1 MFLFLK
7 GPHPIF
13 LIFFFNKNNP
23 HPYTKNTGEEKRIFY
38 EFVCCL
44 ILRIML
50 VSQSVPILLPPPPPP
65 QTLWLYWW
73 RYWWHCACDM
83 VWVVMVRWW
92 VGSELCRPVTGFVV
106 FCSQIVL
113 TNHWLCCV
121 LLPKCVTEL
130 VVASLSSALNMFL
143 TNLQIWLC
151 FIPVMCDF
159 VVVGYPNSVVFL

>member
-65 QTLWLYWW
+65 QLCDYTDGDTDGIVLVTWCEWWWWGGGWAASCVDQSLALLFSAAKLYW
-73 RYWWHCACDM
+73 
-83 VWVVMVRWW
+83 
-92 VGSELCRPVTGFVV
+92 PITGFVV
-106 FCSQIVL
+106 FCCQNVSPSWWWLRCLLLSTCFWPICKFGYVL
-113 TNHWLCCV
+113 FQWCV
-121 LLPKCVTEL
+121 ILL
-130 VVASLSSALNMFL
+130 
-143 TNLQIWLC
+143 
-151 FIPVMCDF
+151 
-159 VVVGYPNSVVFL
+159 